1 MNSKKTFLKIIDNL
15 IIVSILFSV
24 LIFILYPFIAVFFES
39 LFENGEFKFFKI
51 IDFIKTEK
59 MLIYNSLVMALLT
72 ATLTT
77 VITISISIYQFIASG
92 KMKKIIQG
100 ILFITL
106 VSPPFIASLSYINL
120 FGKRGFITYEL
131 LNLRINPYGLQG
143 IVFMQSI
150 GFISLNAL
158 ILIGL
163 LKKLD
168 PELINSARSLGAKTN
183 NLIMDIFLPSLK
195 SGIVVVFMLTFI
207 RSLADF
213 STPAIIG
220 GSHNVLATEAYLSII
235 SMGNISRAS
244 LVNLVLFL
252 ISVIIFLI
260 FRNSFKVISS
270 SSNNNSNSSLDINKK
285 GVLYNIFKII
295 SFFFLMILIIQ
306 YISIFIS
313 AITKNIGGEKI
324 LTMEHILNS
333 KQYFSSTFIRSI
345 VYSLIAGLVS
355 SFLGLFIVYYLQIRR
370 IKLFKFIDFIA
381 TLPYIVPGTFFGI
394 GYILAFNKAPLKL
407 TGTVYIVVI
416 NLIFKLLPFSTKT
429 NLTSITQI
437 NRELINSVKDLGGYG
452 LYDFKDIVLPLAKE
466 SLFLTFVNGFTS
478 SMTTIGSIIFLVYPA
493 QKVITLVLFD
503 VVQSGKYGV
512 ASVLSCLI
520 IITCLLINGLY
531 YKLISKKVK

>member
-1 MNSKKTFLKIIDNL
+1 MNNKKTLLKIIDNL

-39 LFENGEFKFFKI
+39 LFENGEFNFFKI

-59 MLIYNSLVMALLT
+59 KLIYNSLVMALLT

-77 VITISISIYQFIASG
+77 LITVSISIYQFIASG

-100 ILFITL
+100 ILFVTL

-131 LNLRINPYGLQG
+131 LNLRINPYGLRG

-158 ILIGL
+158 ILIGI

-220 GSHNVLATEAYLSII
+220 GSYNVLATEAYLSII

-260 FRNSFKVISS
+260 FRNSFKAISS
-270 SSNNNSNSSLDINKK
+270 SSNNNSNDGLNINKK
-285 GVLYNIFKII
+285 GILYNIFKII

-313 AITKNIGGEKI
+313 AITKNIGGVKT

-345 VYSLIAGLVS
+345 IYSLIAGLVS

-429 NLTSITQI
+429 NLTSVTQI

-520 IITCLLINGLY
+520 IFTCLLINGLY